1 MGFLTG
7 KTALITGAGRA
18 VLQDG
23 SCGSIG
29 YGIATAYAKEGAN
42 LVITGRNVK
51 KLEEAKQELES
62 KYGIKVLPVQA
73 DVCAGG
79 DNEATVQRVVKQ
91 AVDAFGGIQVL
102 INNAQASASGV
113 SLAEHTTEQFDLAL
127 YSGLYAA
134 FYYMKACYPYLKQ
147 SHGSVI
153 NFASGAGLFGNYG
166 QCAYAAAKEGIR
178 GLSRVAATEWGPD
191 DINVNVVCPLAW
203 TAKLEQFQQAYPEA
217 FKANVKMPPMGHY
230 GNAELEI
237 GRVCVRTSSICPA
250 RPSRWRAAWV
260 SARNFA
266 FFFLLLNRQKRL
278 CRWAQP
284 LLSICCFWDQPR
296 TAMHSISS
304 FAPLGMAATCTQL
317 RAGNGSAK
325 ALAYSAFTA
334 AKSLM
339 SARKITVLTTL
350 AMVRPASARI
360 ALRFARLCAACSSTV
375 SAILPV
381 AGSTGI

>member
-237 GRVCVRTSSICPA
+237 GRVCVQLAKPDFKFMSGETLTLEGGMGQ
-250 RPSRWRAAWV
+250 RP
-260 SARNFA
+260 
-266 FFFLLLNRQKRL
+266 
-278 CRWAQP
+278 
-284 LLSICCFWDQPR
+284 
-296 TAMHSISS
+296 
-304 FAPLGMAATCTQL
+304 
-317 RAGNGSAK
+317 
-325 ALAYSAFTA
+325 
-334 AKSLM
+334 
-339 SARKITVLTTL
+339 
-350 AMVRPASARI
+350 
-360 ALRFARLCAACSSTV
+360 
-375 SAILPV
+375 
-381 AGSTGI
+381 